1 MCWHYLIACQPWS
14 GSTCVMS
21 SLSSTDR
28 IFDMQM
34 RCESVCSDGWLDCAR
49 AIWVGDAVYRTLYH
63 CVRVVQSRWH
73 FSLLSSACLLIRDY
87 LCKVTHVSR
96 QRSSD
101 LRCIMIIVCRNVRH
115 VSDAV
120 ILCILVDG
128 HVWINSNLMAV
139 KRDAWFKL
147 IVCDIWV
154 NVVASED
161 RVFVLSC
168 RRYLGIWTSLVPESC
183 WHFNSFVF
191 SVSCSVLVFLV
202 FDVCWSRM
210 RLRM

>member
-1 MCWHYLIACQPWS
+1 ML
-14 GSTCVMS
+14 G
-21 SLSSTDR
+21 DR
-28 IFDMQM
+28 
-34 RCESVCSDGWLDCAR
+34 W
-49 AIWVGDAVYRTLYH
+49 
-63 CVRVVQSRWH
+63 
-73 FSLLSSACLLIRDY
+73 
-87 LCKVTHVSR
+87 
-96 QRSSD
+96 SSD
-101 LRCIMIIVCRNVRH
+101 LRCIIIMGCRNLRH

-120 ILCILVDG
+120 ILCIYVGGHDVHRLPG

-210 RLRM
+210 RLCKNITSVSVMWHVAVCVDVEFRFAFQQHALIHSFIVAFAAVRVRE

>member
-1 MCWHYLIACQPWS
+1 MCWHYLIACHPWS

-49 AIWVGDAVYRTLYH
+49 AIWVGDAVYRTLHH

-101 LRCIMIIVCRNVRH
+101 LRCIMIIVCRNLRH

-139 KRDAWFKL
+139 KRDAWL
-147 IVCDIWV
+147 
-154 NVVASED
+154 
-161 RVFVLSC
+161 FVT
-168 RRYLGIWTSLVPESC
+168 YGWTSWRVKIGSLYCLVGDILKSEQSSYLSVADIST
-183 WHFNSFVF
+183 HLF
-191 SVSCSVLVFLV
+191 SVFLAVF
-202 FDVCWSRM
+202 
-210 RLRM
+210 